1 LRVGPRSAGADPGPA
16 CYGLGGTQPTVTDAN
31 LFLGRMNPGYFL
43 GGHMKLD
50 EQAAGKSI
58 RGVADQLGLTA
69 EALAEGILAVI
80 NAKMADA
87 MRTITVKQGID
98 PREYSLVAFGGAGPM
113 HAVALAEELDIK
125 EVIVPWAPGTFSAW
139 GMLQTNV
146 RHDLTQ
152 TFYQTMQ
159 ATTREDLEGVYGQLE
174 GQGRA
179 VLHSE
184 EVPDEQMGFLRTAD
198 MRYTGQ
204 EYSVNV
210 PVSLEQ
216 GEDGLEALTTRFH
229 NAYKT
234 HYGHSTPGAPIE
246 FVNLRVAAFGK
257 LERHTARFLL
267 VEEEQSY
274 DTSARDVI
282 FQGRAVPTKF
292 YRRERL
298 PTGMDLAGPHVIE
311 EETATTVVPP
321 GWTSRVDKL
330 GNIIVTRKEG

>member
-1 LRVGPRSAGADPGPA
+1 
-16 CYGLGGTQPTVTDAN
+16 
-31 LFLGRMNPGYFL
+31 
-43 GGHMKLD
+43 
-50 EQAAGKSI
+50 
-58 RGVADQLGLTA
+58 
-69 EALAEGILAVI
+69 
-80 NAKMADA
+80 
-87 MRTITVKQGID
+87 
-98 PREYSLVAFGGAGPM
+98 
-113 HAVALAEELDIK
+113 
-125 EVIVPWAPGTFSAW
+125 
-139 GMLQTNV
+139 MLQTNV

-184 EVPDEQMGFLRTAD
+184 EVPDEHMGFLRTAD

-210 PVSLEQ
+210 PVSFEK

-274 DTSARDVI
+274 DTSTRDVI
-282 FQGRAVPTKF
+282 FQGRAVQTKF

-298 PTGMDLAGPHVIE
+298 PTDMDLAGPHVIE

-330 GNIIVTRKEG
+330 GNIIVTREEG

>member
-1 LRVGPRSAGADPGPA
+1 
-16 CYGLGGTQPTVTDAN
+16 
-31 LFLGRMNPGYFL
+31 
-43 GGHMKLD
+43 
-50 EQAAGKSI
+50 
-58 RGVADQLGLTA
+58 
-69 EALAEGILAVI
+69 
-80 NAKMADA
+80 
-87 MRTITVKQGID
+87 
-98 PREYSLVAFGGAGPM
+98 
-113 HAVALAEELDIK
+113 
-125 EVIVPWAPGTFSAW
+125 
-139 GMLQTNV
+139 MLQTNV

-152 TFYQTMQ
+152 TFYHTMQ

-210 PVSLEQ
+210 PVSFEQ

-274 DTSARDVI
+274 DTSTREVI
-282 FQGRAVPTKF
+282 FQGRAVQTKF